1 VRRLFHRGWSV
12 VKDRLRSRLRVV
24 ASESGVALGITLAFV
39 LLTVLITATL
49 VALVINEYQTAGVAE
64 QSRQAI
70 QIADAAVE
78 RAIFELKR
86 DADWIDTA
94 EATSAHPSSA
104 SDITTWYVLDLDPSP
119 LAFKPMQAFPT
130 DAPVGQVTVELRN
143 VGSGETPGF
152 LCAPQTCIAIR
163 ATSRVGR
170 ASKRVEVILQRL
182 SSDLFPVYSNNA
194 VNVGAGGGGN
204 GVFTLHG
211 SFYVARCSTLRVRGR
226 DYCVGLNMQGN
237 GAILNDRPFFGDA
250 AAPPY
255 KNRVY
260 VHGYIAGQ
268 GNSWTIGTSPAPM
281 WAVASA
287 GILPAGENQVF
298 ALQRH
303 TDVPVIPFPDPSVEI
318 SQAASLRVNSMTA
331 YTCPNSGGCTQ
342 GQWVAVPLDD
352 ARRDLLLQSNSKVV
366 IPDAGGRAC
375 TANPQAA
382 NACNSAGAGNVAG
395 TGNFTMVFDGFAG
408 AGVPNLFVQDGAYI
422 HTLARVLITTDV
434 RYRGRAT
441 FLVECLAT
449 GQRTCANTDSLEI
462 RASVTPL
469 CRMSSTTCTPTFQTG
484 DALAFFVGPNNPGA
498 ALTTRGVYVR
508 GANIE
513 LNMVIKSHNM
523 LKNDNPQRWY
533 GMFLAGQLDFDNN
546 PEIFAVNFPDRDH
559 CPPGACTD
567 TQRFALVR
575 VLRWQEVF

>member
-1 VRRLFHRGWSV
+1 MEDMGRVRRTV
-12 VKDRLRSRLRVV
+12 VCGE
-24 ASESGVALGITLAFV
+24 AGVALGITLAFV
-39 LLTVLITATL
+39 LLTVLITAAL
-49 VALVINEYQTAGVAE
+49 VALVVNEYQTAGVAE

-86 DADWIDTA
+86 DSDWTDTGPSA
-94 EATSAHPSSA
+94 EATSAHPPSA
-104 SDITTWYVLDLDPSP
+104 SDTTTWYVLDLDPSP
-119 LAFKPMQAFPT
+119 VSAPMQSVDFPT
-130 DAPVGQVTVELRN
+130 GAPVGQVTVELRN

-152 LCAPQTCIAIR
+152 LCAPQNCIAIR

-170 ASKRVEVILQRL
+170 ASKRVEVVLQRL
-182 SSDLFPVYSNNA
+182 ASDLFPVYSDNA

-204 GVFTLHG
+204 GEFTLHG
-211 SFYVARCSTLRVRGR
+211 SFYVARCSTLRVGGR

-237 GAILNDRPFFGDA
+237 GAILNDRPFFGDT

-260 VHGYIAGQ
+260 VHGYITGQ

-318 SQAASLRVNSMTA
+318 GQAASLRVNSMTA
-331 YTCPNSGGCTQ
+331 YVCGNSGGCNP
-342 GQWVAVPLDD
+342 GQWVSVSLSSAGNVLSL
-352 ARRDLLLQSNSKVV
+352 ASGSRVV
-366 IPDAGGRAC
+366 IPDAAGGPAC

-382 NACNSAGAGNVAG
+382 SACNSAGAGNVAG

-408 AGVPNLFVQDGAYI
+408 AGATNLFVQDDAYI

-434 RYRGRAT
+434 RYDGRAT
-441 FLVECLAT
+441 FLVECLTAGPT
-449 GQRTCANTDSLEI
+449 TCANTDSVEI

-469 CRMSSTTCTPTFQTG
+469 CRMSSTTCTSTFQTG
-484 DALAFFVGPNNPGA
+484 DALAFFVGPNDPQA

-513 LNMVIKSHNM
+513 LNLVIKSHNR

-546 PEIFAVNFPDRDH
+546 PEIFAAAFPDRDH